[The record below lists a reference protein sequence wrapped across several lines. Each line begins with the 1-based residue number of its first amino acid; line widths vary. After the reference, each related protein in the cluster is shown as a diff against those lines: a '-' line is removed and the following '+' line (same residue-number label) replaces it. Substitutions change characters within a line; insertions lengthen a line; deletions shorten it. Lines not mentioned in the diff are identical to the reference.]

1 MSNIIRIGNGQG
13 FWGDS
18 IDAPVRLAKDGP
30 LDYLTLDYLAEVT
43 LSIMQR
49 QKLKNPNAGYAR
61 DFLDLVE
68 RILPEISDKGV
79 KVITNAGGVN
89 PQSCRSELIQL
100 AKSSGKEIKIGV
112 IQGDDI
118 FPTLAELR
126 KKGVSFENMDTGADF
141 DSIMDKVYS
150 ANVYINSSTISDALD
165 KGAQIV
171 LAGRVSDP
179 GLALGPCIYE
189 FGWKDQDYDLLAAGT
204 LAGHI
209 TECGAQC
216 TGGNYSRWQ
225 DVPNLANVGYPI
237 IEMQP
242 NGKFC
247 ITKHENSGG
256 LINRETIGEQV
267 LYEMGDPNHYISPD
281 VCVDFTSFRIND
293 LGSNKV
299 SISNVSGLAPTDT
312 YKVSISY
319 FAGYKAT
326 GQLTISGPNAYEK
339 AQLTAE
345 IIWKRLKNSGVTF
358 EDTSTEYLGL
368 SSCHGEINALPS
380 QINEVVLRL
389 GVKDSDKNKVN
400 RFGKELAP
408 VITSGPPG
416 ITGFSG
422 GRPKAQEIIAY
433 WPTLIP
439 KELVHTSVDVV

>member
-1 MSNIIRIGNGQG
+1 MKNMIRIGNGQG

-61 DFLDLVE
+61 DFIDLVG
-68 RILPEISDKGV
+68 RILPEIQNDGL

-89 PQSCRSELIQL
+89 PNSCRDELL
-100 AKSSGKEIKIGV
+100 KLSKSTGSPIKIGV

-118 FPTLAELR
+118 FPTLADLR
-126 KKGVSFENMDTGADF
+126 KQGVAFDNMDTGYSF
-141 DSIMDKVYS
+141 DSIIDKVYS
-150 ANVYINSSTISDALD
+150 ANVYINSSTIAEALD

-189 FGWKDQDYDLLAAGT
+189 FGWKADNYNLIAAGT

-225 DVPNLANVGYPI
+225 DVPDLADVGYPI

-242 NGKFC
+242 NGEFC
-247 ITKHENSGG
+247 ITKHENTGG
-256 LINRETIGEQV
+256 LVNRETVGEQV

-281 VCVDFTSFRIND
+281 VCVDFTSFKLND
-293 LGSNKV
+293 LGDNKV
-299 SISNVSGLAPTDT
+299 AITNVVGLTPTDT

-326 GQLTISGPNAYEK
+326 GQLTVSGPNAYEK

-345 IIWKRLKNSGVTF
+345 IIWKRLKNSGVSF
-358 EDTSTEYLGL
+358 EDTSTEYLGI
-368 SSCHGEINALPS
+368 SSCHGEINSIPT

-389 GVKDSDKNKVN
+389 GVKDANKDNVN

-433 WPTLIP
+433 WPALIP
-439 KELVHTSVDVV
+439 KELVHTKVDVI

>member
-18 IDAPVRLAKDGP
+18 IDAPVRMAKDGP

-49 QKLKNPNAGYAR
+49 QKLKNPNTGYAR

-68 RILPEISDKGV
+68 RILPQISDKGV
-79 KVITNAGGVN
+79 KIITNAGGVN

-126 KKGVSFENMDTGADF
+126 KKGVSFENMDTGATF

-242 NGKFC
+242 NGEFC

-281 VCVDFTSFRIND
+281 VCVDFTSFNIND
-293 LGSNKV
+293 LGNNKV
-299 SISNVSGLAPTDT
+299 SISNVAGLAPTDS

-319 FAGYKAT
+319 FAGYKAS
-326 GQLTISGPNAYEK
+326 GQLTVSGPNAYEK

-345 IIWKRLKNSGVTF
+345 IIWKRLKNTGVTF

-368 SSCHGEINALPS
+368 SSCHGEINELPS

>member
-49 QKLKNPNAGYAR
+49 QKLKNPNTGYAR

-126 KKGVSFENMDTGADF
+126 KKGVSFENMDTGTAF

-150 ANVYINSSTISDALD
+150 ANVYINSSTISDALE

-237 IEMQP
+237 IEMHP
-242 NGKFC
+242 NGEFC

>member
-1 MSNIIRIGNGQG
+1 MKDIIRIGNGQG

-18 IDAPVRLAKDGP
+18 IDAPVNLAKDGP

-61 DFLDLVE
+61 DFIDLIQ
-68 RILPEISDKGV
+68 RIIPEIQKNKL

-89 PQSCRSELIQL
+89 PQTCREKLLKFSEDSENKL
-100 AKSSGKEIKIGV
+100 KIGV

-118 FPTLAELR
+118 FPKLKLLR
-126 KKGVSFENMDTGADF
+126 NDGVTFDHMESGQSFDEIA
-141 DSIMDKVYS
+141 DKVYS
-150 ANVYINSSTISDALD
+150 ANVYINSFTISEALE

-179 GLALGPCIYE
+179 GLALGPCVYE
-189 FGWKDQDYDLLAAGT
+189 FGWNKEDYNKIAAGT

-216 TGGNYSRWQ
+216 TGGNFTNWQ
-225 DVPNLANVGYPI
+225 DVPDMANLGYPI
-237 IEMQP
+237 IEMSAD
-242 NGKFC
+242 GTFC
-247 ITKHENSGG
+247 ITKHEGTGG
-256 LINRETIGEQV
+256 LVNQETVAEQV
-267 LYEMGDPNHYISPD
+267 LYEMGDPKHYISPD
-281 VCVDFTSFRIND
+281 VCVDFTSFKLEDI
-293 LGSNKV
+293 GSNRVDVKGV
-299 SISNVSGLAPTDT
+299 AGTKATDT

-319 FAGYKAT
+319 FAGYKAS
-326 GQLTISGPNAYEK
+326 GQLTISGPQAYEK
-339 AQLTAE
+339 AQLTAD
-345 IIWKRLKNSGVTF
+345 IIWKRLKTAGCQF
-358 EDTSTEYLGL
+358 DDTSTQYLGH
-368 SSCHGEINALPS
+368 SSCHGDINPMPE

-389 GVKDSDKNKVN
+389 SVKDHDKDKVN
-400 RFGKELAP
+400 RFGMEIAP

-422 GRPKAQEIIAY
+422 GRPKAQEIVAY

-439 KELVHTSVDVV
+439 KELVKTTVDVL

>member
-49 QKLKNPNAGYAR
+49 QKLKNPNTGYAR

-100 AKSSGKEIKIGV
+100 AKNSGKEIKIGV

-150 ANVYINSSTISDALD
+150 ANVYINSSTISEALD

-225 DVPNLANVGYPI
+225 DVPNLADVGYPI

-242 NGKFC
+242 SGEFY

-256 LINRETIGEQV
+256 LISRETIGEQV

-281 VCVDFTSFRIND
+281 VCVDFTSFNIND
-293 LGSNKV
+293 LGGNKV
-299 SISNVSGLAPTDT
+299 SISNVAGLPPTDS

-319 FAGYKAT
+319 FAGYKAS
-326 GQLTISGPNAYEK
+326 GQLTVSGPNAYEK

-345 IIWKRLKNSGVTF
+345 IIWKRLKNTGVTF

-368 SSCHGEINALPS
+368 SSCHGEINAFPS

-433 WPTLIP
+433 WPALIP
-439 KELVHTSVDVV
+439 KALVHTSVDVV

>member
-1 MSNIIRIGNGQG
+1 MKNMIRIGNGQG

-18 IDAPVRLAKDGP
+18 IDAPVKLAKDGP

-49 QKLKNPNAGYAR
+49 QKLKNSKSGYAR
-61 DFLDLVE
+61 DFIDMVN
-68 RILPEISDKGV
+68 RILPEIQNDGL

-89 PQSCRSELIQL
+89 PNSCRDELL
-100 AKSSGKEIKIGV
+100 KLSKSTGNPIKIGV

-118 FPTLAELR
+118 FPALADLQ
-126 KKGVSFENMDTGADF
+126 KKGVSFENMDTG
-141 DSIMDKVYS
+141 DSFNSIADKVYS
-150 ANVYINSSTISDALD
+150 ANVYINSSTIAEALE
-165 KGAQIV
+165 KSAQIV

-189 FGWKDQDYDLLAAGT
+189 YGWKSDNYDLLAAGT

-225 DVPNLANVGYPI
+225 DVPNLADVGYPI

-242 NGKFC
+242 NGEFC
-247 ITKHENSGG
+247 ITKHDNTGG
-256 LINRETIGEQV
+256 LVNRETIGEQV

-281 VCVDFTSFRIND
+281 VCVDFTSFKLNE
-293 LGSNKV
+293 LGKNKV
-299 SISNVSGLAPTDT
+299 AITNVAGLTPTDT
-312 YKVSISY
+312 FKVSISY
-319 FAGYKAT
+319 FAGYKAS
-326 GQLTISGPNAYEK
+326 GHLTVSGPNAYEK

-358 EDTSTEYLGL
+358 DDTSTEYLGL
-368 SSCHGEINALPS
+368 SSCHGEISPIPS

-389 GVKDSDKNKVN
+389 GVKDSDRNKVN

-422 GRPKAQEIIAY
+422 GRPKAQEIVAY

-439 KELVHTSVDVV
+439 KELVKTTVDVI

>member
-43 LSIMQR
+43 LSIMQG

-126 KKGVSFENMDTGADF
+126 KEGVSFENMDTGADF
-141 DSIMDKVYS
+141 DTIMDKVYS

-165 KGAQIV
+165 KGSQIV

-242 NGKFC
+242 NGNFC

>member
-49 QKLKNPNAGYAR
+49 QKLKNPNAGYAW

-126 KKGVSFENMDTGADF
+126 KEGISFENMDTGADF
-141 DSIMDKVYS
+141 DTIMDKIYS

-225 DVPNLANVGYPI
+225 DVSNLANVGYPI
-237 IEMQP
+237 IEMQS
-242 NGKFC
+242 NGEFC

-389 GVKDSDKNKVN
+389 GVKDSDKNKVD